1 MLAAPARLAIQ
12 KPAAGNKNALDE
24 TVFTWYET
32 CVSLSYSYCSARS
45 NGSLVEEAVP
55 KPPFA
60 GTELEYSRMTIF
72 DLIKATVVCGLIA
85 FLIYS
90 YPVLGQIVL
99 IGFLSML
106 WLAYARKTIASLRR
120 R

>member
-1 MLAAPARLAIQ
+1 MLAAQAGLAIQ
-12 KPAAGNKNALDE
+12 KPAAGSKNVLDE
-24 TVFTWYET
+24 TVFTWHET
-32 CVSLSYSYCSARS
+32 CVSLSYNRCSARS
-45 NGSLVEEAVP
+45 NGSLVEGAVP

-60 GTELEYSRMTIF
+60 GKELEHSRMTIF

-99 IGFLSML
+99 IGFLSLL
-106 WLAYARKTIASLRR
+106 WLAYAHKTIANLRR

>member
-1 MLAAPARLAIQ
+1 MLAAQAGLAIQ
-12 KPAAGNKNALDE
+12 KPAAGSKNVLDE
-24 TVFTWYET
+24 TVFTWHET
-32 CVSLSYSYCSARS
+32 CVSLSYNRCSARS
-45 NGSLVEEAVP
+45 NGSLVEGAVP

-60 GTELEYSRMTIF
+60 GKELEHSRMTIF

-99 IGFLSML
+99 IGFLSLL
-106 WLAYARKTIASLRR
+106 WLVYAHKTIAHLRR

>member
-1 MLAAPARLAIQ
+1 MLAAQAGLAIQ
-12 KPAAGNKNALDE
+12 KPAAGSKNVLDE
-24 TVFTWYET
+24 TVFTWHET
-32 CVSLSYSYCSARS
+32 CVSLSYNRCSARS

-60 GTELEYSRMTIF
+60 GTELEHSRMTIF

-99 IGFLSML
+99 IGFLSLL
-106 WLAYARKTIASLRR
+106 WLVYAHKTIANLRR